1 MTKRVQ
7 AWHGWGFG
15 PAVFDPLHS
24 ALVDRCKLS
33 APALKAPESG
43 NFETWSGELAAQLS
57 ANEVLLGWS
66 LGAMLALG
74 AVAAGARPRALV
86 LIGAS
91 PRFVASADWPHGLD
105 AGTVAAFRSGVAEQP
120 ARTLKRFLAL
130 QTLGDSR
137 RGAAQAL
144 LEQSLEADATKLT
157 PALTALINA
166 DLRRSI
172 GQIRVPTLLLHGEND
187 ALMPLPAATWLDD
200 HLPDARLVVLPQCG
214 HAPHV
219 TQAHRIADAL
229 MQFLGSLPDA

>member
-15 PAVFDPLHS
+15 PTAFDPLRS
-24 ALVDRCKLS
+24 ALADCCELS
-33 APALKAPESG
+33 ALALTAPGSG
-43 NFETWSGELAAQLS
+43 DFETWSSELAKQVS
-57 ANEVLLGWS
+57 SGEVLLGWS
-66 LGAMLALG
+66 LGAMLALA

-91 PRFVASADWPHGLD
+91 PRFVASGDWPHGLD
-105 AGTVAAFRSGVAEQP
+105 AGTVSTFRSGVAEHP

-130 QTLGDSR
+130 QTLGDSQR
-137 RGAAQAL
+137 SAAQAL
-144 LEQSLEADATKLT
+144 LEPALETDATKLS
-157 PALTALINA
+157 PALSALINA
-166 DLRRSI
+166 DLRTCV

-187 ALMPLPAATWLDD
+187 ALMPLRAATWLVD
-200 HLPDARLVVLPQCG
+200 HLPNARLIVLPQCG

-219 TQAHRIADAL
+219 TQAHQVADAL